1 MKCNRK
7 LGQIIFS
14 LDRLGETI
22 NVPIRY
28 SAKAKRII
36 IKIHH
41 NNVELILPN
50 KNINAGYKF
59 LLEKEPWVRSKLK
72 SVKQEGWSGQDDQI
86 IPILGKPYS
95 LLKVDSIRNHV
106 QIKDDVICVDSFPY
120 AHNRTIIKF
129 LQNKLLLE
137 ITKIVDTLSTQY
149 LLKFSKIKIT
159 NSKTKWGSC
168 SSTLVLCFNWRLIF
182 APKEILNYVIIHEM
196 CHLVEMNHSKSFWDL
211 VAERCPE
218 YKSAKLWLKMNGT
231 RLHRYLL
238 D

>member
-1 MKCNRK
+1 MKYNKK
-7 LGQIIFS
+7 LEQIIFS

-22 NVPIRY
+22 DVPIRY
-28 SAKAKRII
+28 STKAKRII

-72 SVKQEGWSGQDDQI
+72 SAKQEGWSEQGSQI

-106 QIKDDVICVDSFPY
+106 QIKDDMICVDSFPY

-129 LQNKLLLE
+129 LQ
-137 ITKIVDTLSTQY
+137 T
-149 LLKFSKIKIT
+149 
-159 NSKTKWGSC
+159 
-168 SSTLVLCFNWRLIF
+168 
-182 APKEILNYVIIHEM
+182 
-196 CHLVEMNHSKSFWDL
+196 
-211 VAERCPE
+211 
-218 YKSAKLWLKMNGT
+218 
-231 RLHRYLL
+231 
-238 D
+238 